1 MEDSKDIGSYEF
13 EGNSFEDAIQQA
25 LTKLKIPKEKL
36 SVEIL
41 TEGAKG
47 LFGMPGVKP
56 ARIRVSIKTN

>member
-1 MEDSKDIGSYEF
+1 MKDPKDIESYEF

>member
-1 MEDSKDIGSYEF
+1 MKDPKDIESYEF

-47 LFGMPGVKP
+47 LCGMPGGKP
-56 ARIRVSIKTN
+56 ARIRVSRKTN